1 MEANNTVKPIAS
13 NLGVVLG
20 ISLTLFIIL
29 IYAFNLELITEWYI
43 GIIEF
48 LIIVILGGYACSKAK
63 KNFTEPFTFKNSF
76 SAFFI
81 TIAIG
86 LAIYSLVNYILFN
99 FVDSEAANYIVEVS
113 IEKVRETMSSF
124 GGTEEQIN
132 QVVADMQNE
141 NQFSLSN
148 QAIGLAVKLVF
159 YSVIGLLVAL
169 IFKEKS
175 NQVA

>member
-1 MEANNTVKPIAS
+1 M
-13 NLGVVLG
+13 G
-20 ISLTLFIIL
+20 
-29 IYAFNLELITEWYI
+29 
-43 GIIEF
+43 
-48 LIIVILGGYACSKAK
+48 
-63 KNFTEPFTFKNSF
+63 
-76 SAFFI
+76 
-81 TIAIG
+81 
-86 LAIYSLVNYILFN
+86 
-99 FVDSEAANYIVEVS
+99 
-113 IEKVRETMSSF
+113 SF

-132 QVVADMQNE
+132 QVVADMQSQ